1 MVGQRLDRLGL
12 LGGIYVVY
20 AYRIH
25 IGRFSPLDA
34 VQNIF
39 KYGAVLGSYPQPFC
53 REKVNIGKSLASGAF
68 PHMGNRVEQMVNAVV
83 F

>member
-1 MVGQRLDRLGL
+1 MRRRKKESWVQKSTRLFEKRAVPRKRSQKLPEAFDVLVGQRLDRLGL

-39 KYGAVLGSYPQPFC
+39 KYGAVLGS
-53 REKVNIGKSLASGAF
+53 
-68 PHMGNRVEQMVNAVV
+68 
-83 F
+83 